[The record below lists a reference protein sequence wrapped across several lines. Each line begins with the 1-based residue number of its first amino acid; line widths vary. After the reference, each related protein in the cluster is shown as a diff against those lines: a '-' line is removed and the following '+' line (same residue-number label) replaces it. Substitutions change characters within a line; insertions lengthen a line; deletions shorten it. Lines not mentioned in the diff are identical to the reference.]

1 MELFVIR
8 KFFKETYTIGRFYN
22 ENMFIC
28 STLED
33 RIRDLQDRNHDGDF
47 DDEGEG
53 KLYGMTA
60 IPCGR
65 YEVIVNHS
73 QKLKRRLPLLLN
85 VEGFTGIRIHAG
97 KNERHTE
104 GCILVG
110 DNKTKGSLENG
121 PYWESFIRDMIEEAL
136 KTEKVYLTVKE

>member
-1 MELFVIR
+1 
-8 KFFKETYTIGRFYN
+8 
-22 ENMFIC
+22 
-28 STLED
+28 
-33 RIRDLQDRNHDGDF
+33 
-47 DDEGEG
+47 
-53 KLYGMTA
+53 MTA